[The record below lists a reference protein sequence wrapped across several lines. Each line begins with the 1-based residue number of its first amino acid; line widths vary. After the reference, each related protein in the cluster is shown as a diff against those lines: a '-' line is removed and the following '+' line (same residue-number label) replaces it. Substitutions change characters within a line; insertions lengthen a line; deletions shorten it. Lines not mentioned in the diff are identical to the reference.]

1 MFCCLGSRKQK
12 SWYHLQS
19 EKAAL
24 MTSRTT
30 LYFGYGSNLW
40 KEQMHSR
47 CPSSKYLGIARL
59 NGYRWIINKRGYAN
73 VVETESEKKD
83 DAHSYDDEVWGLV
96 YSLEQEDEDKLD
108 GNEGVPI
115 AYTKENLTVDYWPA
129 KEDGSAPV
137 TEEKPAQT
145 EMLVYINRELT
156 KPHEPKEEY
165 IYRMNMGIKDALKEG
180 MPQGYVDQVMRE
192 YIPDRDEKI

>member
-1 MFCCLGSRKQK
+1 MLCCLGRRKQK
-12 SWYHLQS
+12 SWFQQQS
-19 EKAAL
+19 EKSAH
-24 MTSRTT
+24 MTSCST

-40 KEQMHSR
+40 KAQMHSR
-47 CPSSKYLGIARL
+47 CPTSKYLGIARL

-73 VVETESEKKD
+73 VVENECEKKG
-83 DAHSYDDEVWGLV
+83 DAPAYDDEVWGLV

-129 KEDGSAPV
+129 EEDGNAPD
-137 TEEKPAQT
+137 TAEKPAQT

-156 KPHEPKEEY
+156 KPHSPKEEY

-180 MPQGYVDQVMRE
+180 MPQGYVDQIMRE
-192 YIPDRDEKI
+192 YIPDRDEEV

>member
-1 MFCCLGSRKQK
+1 
-12 SWYHLQS
+12 
-19 EKAAL
+19 

-40 KEQMHSR
+40 KKQMHSR

-115 AYTKENLTVDYWPA
+115 SYTKEDLTVDYWPA
-129 KEDGSAPV
+129 KEDGSAPD
-137 TEEKPAQT
+137 TEEKPAEI

>member
-1 MFCCLGSRKQK
+1 
-12 SWYHLQS
+12 
-19 EKAAL
+19 
-24 MTSRTT
+24 MTNCTN

-40 KEQMHSR
+40 KAQMQSR
-47 CPSSKYLGIARL
+47 CPTSKYLGIARL

-73 VVETESEKKD
+73 VVETECEKKD

-96 YSLEQEDEDKLD
+96 YSLEQEDEDRLD
-108 GNEGVPI
+108 GNEGVPV
-115 AYTKENLTVDYWPA
+115 AYTKEDLTVDYWPA
-129 KEDGSAPV
+129 KKDGSAPD

-180 MPQGYVDQVMRE
+180 MPQGYVDDVMRA
-192 YIPDRDEKI
+192 YIPDRDEKM